1 MKVELVSFYGG
12 DIAAARA
19 AWTST
24 MGDVQTKTPEQI
36 RKLIVDTLWNNKS
49 GKAHKTPFER
59 PLVEFN
65 ITCDQASHIHLLK
78 HRMALINGESARYKE
93 LTDDRIYLPADWQ
106 GIEINHSNIENYI
119 SFDDDRQKFISDNKY
134 WVTMLDQYA
143 ELGNRLYH
151 ASLKDLEPVLGRKRA
166 KESARFFKTM
176 NSEITLSVAMNMSC
190 FANFYALRSAI
201 DAQLEIRMI
210 AEEMFSLIKGIPEFE
225 FIIEAFE
232 LEKYNREANKI
243 KIDFAN
249 EVLSKVPEDVLQ
261 SLGIDIPIINN
272 PNNFNF

>member
-1 MKVELVSFYGG
+1 MKVELIDFYGG

-36 RKLIVDTLWNNKS
+36 RKLIVDTLWNNES

-93 LTDDRIYLPADWQ
+93 LKDDRIYLPKDWEN
-106 GIEINHSNIENYI
+106 IHSEEEKYLVINPNNGETIYETSWINILEVY
-119 SFDDDRQKFISDNKY
+119 SK
-134 WVTMLDQYA
+134 
-143 ELGNRLYH
+143 LGNDLYH
-151 ASLKDLEPVLGRKRA
+151 QALKDLEPVLGRKRA

-190 FANFYALRSAI
+190 FANFYALRSDIA
-201 DAQLEIRMI
+201 AQLEIRMI
-210 AEEMFSLIKGIPEFE
+210 AEEMFSIIKKIPEFE

-232 LEKYNREANKI
+232 LERYNREANNI
-243 KIDFAN
+243 KIEFAN
-249 EVLSKVPEDVLQ
+249 EVLSKVPEDVLI
-261 SLGIDIPIINN
+261 SLGIDIPVINN

>member
-1 MKVELVSFYGG
+1 MKVELISFYGG

-49 GKAHKTPFER
+49 GKSHKTPFER

-93 LTDDRIYLPADWQ
+93 LLEDKTYIPKDWLNQ
-106 GIEINHSNIENYI
+106 KIDKSVLVESLDVMSDPKITTWAEGLEIMSIITNE
-119 SFDDDRQKFISDNKY
+119 
-134 WVTMLDQYA
+134 
-143 ELGNRLYH
+143 LYH
-151 ASLKDLEPVLGRKRA
+151 KSLEQLESSLGRKRA

-190 FANFYALRSAI
+190 FANFYALRSDIA
-201 DAQLEIRMI
+201 AQLEIRMI
-210 AEEMFSLIKGIPEFE
+210 AEEMFSIIKGIPEFE

-232 LEKYNREANKI
+232 LERYNREANNI
-243 KIDFAN
+243 KIEFAN
-249 EVLSKVPEDVLQ
+249 EVLSKVPEDVLI
-261 SLGIDIPIINN
+261 SLGVDIPVINN
-272 PNNFNF
+272 PNNF

>member
-1 MKVELVSFYGG
+1 MKVELISFYGG

-93 LTDDRIYLPADWQ
+93 LTDDRIYLPHDWQ
-106 GIEINHSNIENYI
+106 DIVLSEETSIYGKGTPLLNVLKRYSE
-119 SFDDDRQKFISDNKY
+119 Q
-134 WVTMLDQYA
+134 
-143 ELGNRLYH
+143 GNALYH
-151 ASLKDLEPVLGRKRA
+151 QSLKDLEPVLGRKRA

-190 FANFYALRSAI
+190 FANFYALRSDIA
-201 DAQLEIRMI
+201 AQLEIRMI
-210 AEEMFSLIKGIPEFE
+210 AEEMFSIIKGIPEFE

-232 LEKYNREANKI
+232 LERYNREANNI
-243 KIDFAN
+243 KIEFAN
-249 EVLSKVPEDVLQ
+249 EVLSKVPEDILI
-261 SLGIDIPIINN
+261 SLGVDIPVINN
-272 PNNFNF
+272 HNNFNF

>member
-1 MKVELVSFYGG
+1 MKVELLDSYGG

-24 MGDVQTKTPEQI
+24 MGDVNTKTPEQI
-36 RKLIVDTLWNNKS
+36 RKLIVNTLWNNKT

-93 LTDDRIYLPADWQ
+93 LLEDRIYLPTDWQ
-106 GIEINHSNIENYI
+106 DIVLSEETSIYGKGTPLLNVLKRYSE
-119 SFDDDRQKFISDNKY
+119 Q
-134 WVTMLDQYA
+134 
-143 ELGNRLYH
+143 GNALYH
-151 ASLKDLEPVLGRKRA
+151 QTLKDLEPVLGRKRA

-190 FANFYALRSAI
+190 FANFYDLRSDI

-210 AEEMFSLIKGIPEFE
+210 AEEMFSLIKGIPEFQ

-232 LEKYNREANKI
+232 LNRYNRELIKAKSEFATEVMEKI
-243 KIDFAN
+243 PA
-249 EVLSKVPEDVLQ
+249 DVLE
-261 SLGIDIPIINN
+261 SYGLYFPVIKMSK
-272 PNNFNF
+272 

>member
-1 MKVELVSFYGG
+1 MKVELIDFYGG

-24 MGDVQTKTPEQI
+24 MIDVQTKTPEQI

-93 LTDDRIYLPADWQ
+93 LTDDRIYLPHDWQ
-106 GIEINHSNIENYI
+106 DITLSRAVAYYDKGTPLLNVLKRYSEE
-119 SFDDDRQKFISDNKY
+119 
-134 WVTMLDQYA
+134 
-143 ELGNRLYH
+143 GNLLYH
-151 ASLKDLEPVLGRKRA
+151 QSLKDLEPVLGRKRA

-190 FANFYALRSAI
+190 FANFYALRSDIA
-201 DAQLEIRMI
+201 AQLEIRMI
-210 AEEMFSLIKGIPEFE
+210 AEEMFSIIKKIPEFE

-232 LEKYNREANKI
+232 LERYNREANNI
-243 KIDFAN
+243 KIEFAN
-249 EVLSKVPEDVLQ
+249 EVLSKVPEDVLI
-261 SLGIDIPIINN
+261 SLGIDIPVINN